1 MSEKKEQWVH
11 LGYDNARQAYILGKY
26 DGQAL
31 ICTYT
36 AWLNHRTH
44 TLNAIRALLE
54 ALKRSKMWH
63 SSMRMM
69 SKTKLHKM
77 RYQK

>member
-44 TLNAIRALLE
+44 TFKCYPRTLGSFETFQDVAFVHENDVKNKI
-54 ALKRSKMWH
+54 
-63 SSMRMM
+63 
-69 SKTKLHKM
+69 T
-77 RYQK
+77 